1 MQEAI
6 NTGVISM
13 VSRNKRGLFT
23 PGCPQCGNMLRNFER
38 LEPQG
43 GNRCSIISVNEC
55 PRCGWMHAEV
65 SGHCKM
71 KDGQA

>member
-1 MQEAI
+1 
-6 NTGVISM
+6 
-13 VSRNKRGLFT
+13 
-23 PGCPQCGNMLRNFER
+23 MLRNFER

-65 SGHCKM
+65 SGHCEM